1 MAFCQAGVDNSSQP
15 VTALTVGPPG
25 TGLREESTLYPL
37 EVLNPILPQ
46 SAPRLTLCGCADV
59 KFRGRVA
66 RVWVG
71 NILEMLLQR
80 LLSYSQRGDGSLG
93 TLVTCSPGQ
102 APCRVSPWNLSG
114 AGGLVRVW
122 EDWGPALM

>member
-1 MAFCQAGVDNSSQP
+1 M
-15 VTALTVGPPG
+15 TALTVGPRG
-25 TGLREESTLYPL
+25 TRLRGESALYPR
-37 EVLNPILPQ
+37 EVLNPVLPQ

-59 KFRGRVA
+59 MFRGRVA

-80 LLSYSQRGDGSLG
+80 LLRYSQSEGSLG
-93 TLVTCSPGQ
+93 TSVTCCPGQ

-114 AGGLVRVW
+114 TGGLVRVW
-122 EDWGPALM
+122 GSWGPALI

>member
-1 MAFCQAGVDNSSQP
+1 M
-15 VTALTVGPPG
+15 TALTVGPPG
-25 TGLREESTLYPL
+25 TGLREEPTLYPR

-46 SAPRLTLCGCADV
+46 STPRLTLCGCADV
-59 KFRGRVA
+59 MFRGRVA

-93 TLVTCSPGQ
+93 TSVTCGPGQ
-102 APCRVSPWNLSG
+102 APCRVSPWNLRG
-114 AGGLVRVW
+114 TEGLVRVW
-122 EDWGPALM
+122 EDWGPALI